1 MLTLLTEEQLAQV
14 PEELR
19 SVVSALQEEAQ
30 KAAPAVEKAVELERQ
45 NQALTTKT
53 TELEKRLNEG
63 AAQPPAGTEEDK
75 DKDKDKV
82 FVTRAE
88 FDELQKQQA
97 ETKKRER
104 AEAVRAK
111 VLAAEGKG
119 LLPGYLTL
127 VTASEDEAEV
137 KASVVKVGE
146 QMAED
151 LKAAKLQVA
160 DVGGGSPADQTD
172 AGTNVGDDVV
182 KQPST
187 ALIKDGLAAK
197 RSRR

>member
-19 SVVSALQEEAQ
+19 SVVSAIQEEAQ
-30 KAAPAVEKAVELERQ
+30 KAGPAAEKAAELERQ
-45 NQALTTKT
+45 NQALTAKT
-53 TELEKRLNEG
+53 TELEKRLNQG
-63 AAQPPAGTEEDK
+63 ATQPPPAAGTEEE
-75 DKDKDKV
+75 KDKV
-82 FVTRAE
+82 YLTRAE
-88 FDELQKQQA
+88 FEELQKQQA

-104 AEAVRAK
+104 AEAVREK
-111 VLAAEGKG
+111 VLAAEAKD

-137 KASVVKVGE
+137 KASLVKVRE

-160 DVGGGSPADQTD
+160 DVGAASPADQTD

-187 ALIKDGLAAK
+187 ALIKDGLAQK
-197 RSRR
+197 RSQR